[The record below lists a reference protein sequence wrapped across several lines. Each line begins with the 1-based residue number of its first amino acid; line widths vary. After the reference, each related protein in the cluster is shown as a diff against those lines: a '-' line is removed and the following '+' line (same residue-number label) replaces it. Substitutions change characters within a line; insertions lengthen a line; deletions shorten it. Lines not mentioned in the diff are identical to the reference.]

1 MMINFWEKTVMSNK
15 KILVLGGAGYIGSHV
30 VCELLDKG
38 YEVLVYDNMSSGQN
52 ENLFEKAGFIKAD
65 ILDVDSLQKAMQGV
79 DAVIFFAGKKA
90 VGESMVNPELYAQ
103 NNLIGAVNVLNAMCA
118 NGVKNIIFSS
128 SAAVYGIP
136 QYVPLDENHPL
147 NPINFYGF
155 TKWEMERLLA
165 WYDRLKGIKY
175 AALRYFNAAGYDTQG
190 RVRGREQ
197 NPQNLLPIIA
207 EVADGKRKCLQIF
220 GTDYDTPDGTCLRD
234 YIHVSDLASAHV
246 LALEALFAGRDSMTL
261 NLGTG
266 KGVSVKEIVDA
277 AEKFLGRKL
286 PVEYGERRPGDP
298 AVLYAKADK
307 AKELLGWEPKFVSVD
322 EIVSSFLKKH

>member
-1 MMINFWEKTVMSNK
+1 MVSK

-38 YEVLVYDNMSSGQN
+38 YEVLVYDNMSTGQS

-90 VGESMVNPELYAQ
+90 VGESMINPEMYAQ

-165 WYDRLKGIKY
+165 WYDQLKGIKY
-175 AALRYFNAAGYDTQG
+175 AALRYFNAAGYDVQG

-220 GTDYDTPDGTCLRD
+220 GSDYDTPDGTCLRD
-234 YIHVSDLASAHV
+234 YIHVNDLASAHV

-266 KGVSVKEIVDA
+266 KGVSVKEIVA
-277 AEKFLGRKL
+277 SAEKFLGRKL
-286 PVEYGERRPGDP
+286 PVEYAQRRPGDP